1 MAELSFEI
9 SLSLLIMYKSY
20 LLFLIYLYF
29 IWDHFPSLFV
39 FILSSNVLSSW
50 TVHIDVFNAR

>member
-29 IWDHFPSLFV
+29 IWDHFSSLFV
-39 FILSSNVLSSW
+39 FILSSNVLTSW
-50 TVHIDVFNAR
+50 TVHIDVFSAR

>member
-29 IWDHFPSLFV
+29 IWDYFSSLFT
-39 FILSSNVLSSW
+39 FILYSTVLSSW
-50 TVHIDVFNAR
+50 TVHTDVFNTR